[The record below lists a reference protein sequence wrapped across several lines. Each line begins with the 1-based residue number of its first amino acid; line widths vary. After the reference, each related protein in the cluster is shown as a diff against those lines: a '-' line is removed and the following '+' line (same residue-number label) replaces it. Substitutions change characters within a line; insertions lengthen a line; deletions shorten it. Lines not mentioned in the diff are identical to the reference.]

1 MDITFGEVKD
11 MKTIDAIKMCII
23 NTQAQIHDLNQQLQ
37 GLTAYLDKLEQMYE
51 DEVLKHEE
59 EI

>member
-1 MDITFGEVKD
+1 

-37 GLTAYLDKLEQMYE
+37 GLTGYLDKLEQMYE